1 MVELLIFVGGLLVL
15 MAIGLPVVVAIGVT
29 SFIALAVTSASGL
42 PVELLSLRMVQ
53 TLNNFTL
60 LAIPLFILA
69 ANIMNTGS
77 TTTRIFDFATALVG
91 FTKGG
96 LGHANVV
103 ASSIFATMS
112 GTAVADAAGLGSIEI
127 KAMKERGYDLG
138 YSAGVTAASSVIGPI
153 LPPSIALVVYGWLAN
168 VSIGGLFMAGL
179 IPGILMALLLM
190 GMTVTLGIAG
200 KVKMPEPTPF
210 DGREVLRTGKR
221 AILPL
226 MMPAI
231 IVGGIWGGFFTPT
244 EAGAVAS
251 LYAVILGMFVYRDL
265 KLSDLFLAF
274 RRTLMFSAA
283 ILLIIAV
290 SSFYGWILVRM
301 GIPQMLASQVAS
313 MDVPTFLLLL
323 VFVLFFLLIGC
334 FMSVIESI
342 LIFTPIVVPAALAAG
357 IDPIHFGIVMVITL
371 SVGVI
376 TPPFGTVL
384 FLMVGITRLR
394 YAQVVVSVLPFLIPI
409 LLTILILAATPS
421 LATWLPKAMGY

>member
-1 MVELLIFVGGLLVL
+1 MQELMVFVGGLLIL
-15 MAIGLPVVVAIGVT
+15 MMLGLPVVVAIGIT
-29 SFIALAVTSASGL
+29 SFLALAVTGSGGL

-69 ANIMNTGS
+69 ASIMNTGS

-127 KAMKERGYDLG
+127 KAMRERGYDPG
-138 YSAGVTAASSVIGPI
+138 YSAGITAASSVIGPI

-168 VSIGGLFMAGL
+168 VSIGALFLAG
-179 IPGILMALLLM
+179 IVPGVLLALLFM
-190 GMTVTLGIAG
+190 GMTVVLAAG
-200 KVKMPEPTPF
+200 KRVTMPAPVPF
-210 DGREVLRTGKR
+210 DARAVLSTGKR
-221 AILPL
+221 AFFPL
-226 MMPAI
+226 LMPVI
-231 IVGGIWGGFFTPT
+231 IVGGIWSGKFTPT
-244 EAGAVAS
+244 EAGAIAS
-251 LYAVILGMFVYRDL
+251 LYAVVLGLIYRDL
-265 KLSDLFLAF
+265 TWRALFQAF
-274 RRTLMFSAA
+274 SRTLMFSAA

-290 SSFYGWILVRM
+290 SSFYGWILVRI
-301 GIPQMLASQVAS
+301 GIPQALAGQVAS
-313 MDVPTFLLLL
+313 LDMPTVALLLA
-323 VFVLFFLLIGC
+323 FALFFLLVGC

-342 LIFTPIVVPAALAAG
+342 LIFTPIVTPAALAAG
-357 IDPIHFGIVMVITL
+357 LDPIHFGMVMVLTL

-394 YAQVVVSVLPFLIPI
+394 YSQIVVSILPFLIPI
-409 LLTILILAATPS
+409 LLCILLLIVIPP
-421 LATWLPKAMGY
+421 LATWLPRVMGY

>member
-1 MVELLIFVGGLLVL
+1 MTELLIFVGGLLVL

-29 SFIALAVTSASGL
+29 SFIALVFTGTGGL
-42 PVELLSLRMVQ
+42 PVELLPLRMVQ

-69 ANIMNTGS
+69 ANIMNIGS

-127 KAMKERGYDLG
+127 KAMKERGYALD
-138 YSAGVTAASSVIGPI
+138 YSTGITAASSVIGPI

-179 IPGILMALLLM
+179 LPGILMALLLM
-190 GMTVTLGIAG
+190 GMTVLLGATG
-200 KVKMPEPTPF
+200 KVVMPKPTPF
-210 DGREVLRTGKR
+210 DACEVARTGKR

-244 EAGAVAS
+244 EAGAIAS
-251 LYAVILGMFVYRDL
+251 LYAVILGGLIYRDL
-265 KLSDLFLAF
+265 NWRDLFNAF
-274 RRTLMFSAA
+274 QRTLMFSAV

-301 GIPQMLASQVAS
+301 GIPQALAGQVAS
-313 MDVPTFLLLL
+313 IDMPMFALLLC
-323 VFVLFFLLIGC
+323 FALFFLLIGC

-342 LIFTPIVVPAALAAG
+342 LIFTPIVVPAALSAG
-357 IDPIHFGIVMVITL
+357 LDPVHFGIVMVITL

-394 YAQVVVSVLPFLIPI
+394 YGQVVTAIMPFLLPIIATI
-409 LLTILILAATPS
+409 LLLIAVPG
-421 LATWLPKAMGY
+421 LATWLPDVMGY

>member
-1 MVELLIFVGGLLVL
+1 MLELAIFVGGLLAL
-15 MAIGLPVVVAIGVT
+15 MIIGLPVVVAIGIT
-29 SFIALAVTSASGL
+29 SFIALAVTGSGGL
-42 PVELLSLRMVQ
+42 PVELMSLRMVQ

-112 GTAVADAAGLGSIEI
+112 GTAVADAAGLGSLEI

-138 YSAGVTAASSVIGPI
+138 YSTGITAASSVIGPI

-168 VSIGGLFMAGL
+168 VSIGALFMAGL
-179 IPGILMALLLM
+179 LPGILMALLLM
-190 GMTVTLGIAG
+190 GMTVALGATQR
-200 KVKMPEPTPF
+200 VVMPAPTPF
-210 DGREVLRTGKR
+210 DGREVLRTGRR

-251 LYAVILGMFVYRDL
+251 FYAIILGAVVYRDL
-265 KLSDLFLAF
+265 TPKALYLAF
-274 RRTLMFSAA
+274 RRTLMFSVA

-290 SSFYGWILVRM
+290 SSFYGWILVRI
-301 GIPQMLASQVAS
+301 GIPQALAGQVAS
-313 MDVPTFLLLL
+313 IDMPTVFLLLA
-323 VFVLFFLLIGC
+323 FALFFLLIGC
-334 FMSVIESI
+334 FMSVVESI

-357 IDPIHFGIVMVITL
+357 LDPIHFGIVMVITL

-376 TPPFGTVL
+376 TPPFGNVL

-394 YAQVVVSVLPFLIPI
+394 YGQVVSAVMPFLIPI
-409 LLTILILAATPS
+409 ILTILILIAVPS
-421 LATWLPKAMGY
+421 LATWLPARLGY

>member
-1 MVELLIFVGGLLVL
+1 MTELLIFVGGLLVL

-29 SFIALAVTSASGL
+29 SFIALVATGTGGL
-42 PVELLSLRMVQ
+42 PVELLPLRMVQ

-69 ANIMNTGS
+69 ANIMNIGS

-127 KAMKERGYDLG
+127 KAMKERGYELG
-138 YSAGVTAASSVIGPI
+138 YSTGITAASSVIGPI

-179 IPGILMALLLM
+179 LPGILMALLLM
-190 GMTVTLGIAG
+190 GMTVLLSASG
-200 KVKMPEPTPF
+200 KVVMPKPRPF
-210 DGREVLRTGKR
+210 DACEVVRTGKR

-244 EAGAVAS
+244 EAGAIAS
-251 LYAVILGMFVYRDL
+251 LYAVILGGLVYRDL
-265 KLSDLFLAF
+265 NWRDLFSAF
-274 RRTLMFSAA
+274 RRTLMFSAV

-301 GIPQMLASQVAS
+301 GIPQALAGQVAS
-313 MDVPTFLLLL
+313 IDMPMFALLLC
-323 VFVLFFLLIGC
+323 FALFFLLIGC

-342 LIFTPIVVPAALAAG
+342 LIFTPIVVPAALSAG
-357 IDPIHFGIVMVITL
+357 LDPVHFGIVMVITL

-394 YAQVVVSVLPFLIPI
+394 YGQVVTAILPFLLPIIATI
-409 LLTILILAATPS
+409 LLLIAVPG
-421 LATWLPKAMGY
+421 LATWLPDIMGY

>member
-1 MVELLIFVGGLLVL
+1 MMELLVFVGGLLAL

-29 SFIALAVTSASGL
+29 SFIALAVTGAGGL
-42 PVELLSLRMVQ
+42 PVELLPLRMVQ

-69 ANIMNTGS
+69 ANIMNVGS

-127 KAMKERGYDLG
+127 KAMKERGYELG
-138 YSAGVTAASSVIGPI
+138 YSTGITAASSVIGPI

-179 IPGILMALLLM
+179 LPGILMALLLM
-190 GMTVTLGIAG
+190 GMTVVLGMTG
-200 KVKMPEPTPF
+200 RVVMPTPTAF
-210 DGREVLRTGKR
+210 DACEVVRTGKR

-244 EAGAVAS
+244 EAGAIAS
-251 LYAVILGMFVYRDL
+251 LYAVILGGVIYRDL
-265 KLSDLFLAF
+265 NGRDLFLAF
-274 RRTLMFSAA
+274 RRTLMFSAV

-301 GIPQMLASQVAS
+301 GIPQSLAGQVAS
-313 MDVPTFLLLL
+313 IDMPTIVLLLC
-323 VFVLFFLLIGC
+323 FALFFLLIGC

-342 LIFTPIVVPAALAAG
+342 LIFTPIVVPAALSAG
-357 IDPIHFGIVMVITL
+357 LDPVHFGIVMVITL

-394 YAQVVVSVLPFLIPI
+394 YGQVVKAVLPFLLPI
-409 LLTILILAATPS
+409 LATILLLIAVPG
-421 LATWLPKAMGY
+421 LATWLPSVMGY

>member
-1 MVELLIFVGGLLVL
+1 MTELLIFVGGLLVL

-29 SFIALAVTSASGL
+29 SFIALVFTGTGGL
-42 PVELLSLRMVQ
+42 PVELLPLRMVQ

-69 ANIMNTGS
+69 ANIMNIGS

-138 YSAGVTAASSVIGPI
+138 YATGITAASSVIGPI

-179 IPGILMALLLM
+179 LPGILMALLLM
-190 GMTVTLGIAG
+190 GMTVMLGATG
-200 KVKMPEPTPF
+200 KVVMPKPTPF
-210 DGREVLRTGKR
+210 DACEVVRTGKR

-244 EAGAVAS
+244 EAGAIAS
-251 LYAVILGMFVYRDL
+251 LYAVILGGLIYRDL
-265 KLSDLFLAF
+265 SLRDLFNAF
-274 RRTLMFSAA
+274 QRTLMFSAV

-301 GIPQMLASQVAS
+301 GIPQALAAQVAS
-313 MDVPTFLLLL
+313 IDMPTIALLLC
-323 VFVLFFLLIGC
+323 FALFFLLIGC

-342 LIFTPIVVPAALAAG
+342 LIFTPIVVPAALSAG
-357 IDPIHFGIVMVITL
+357 LDPVHFGIVMVITL

-394 YAQVVVSVLPFLIPI
+394 YGQVVKAVLPFLLPI
-409 LLTILILAATPS
+409 LATILLLIAIPG
-421 LATWLPKAMGY
+421 LATWLPRVMGY

>member
-1 MVELLIFVGGLLVL
+1 MMELLVFVGGLLAL

-29 SFIALAVTSASGL
+29 SFIALAVTGAGGL
-42 PVELLSLRMVQ
+42 PVELLPLRMVQ

-69 ANIMNTGS
+69 ANIMNVGS

-127 KAMKERGYDLG
+127 KAMKERGYELG
-138 YSAGVTAASSVIGPI
+138 YSTGITAASSVIGPI

-168 VSIGGLFMAGL
+168 VSIGGLFMAGVL
-179 IPGILMALLLM
+179 PGILMALLLM
-190 GMTVTLGIAG
+190 GMTVVLGMTG
-200 KVKMPEPTPF
+200 RVVMPKPTAF
-210 DGREVLRTGKR
+210 DACEVVRTGKR

-244 EAGAVAS
+244 EAGAIAS
-251 LYAVILGMFVYRDL
+251 LYAVILGGVIYRDL
-265 KLSDLFLAF
+265 NGRDLFLAF
-274 RRTLMFSAA
+274 RRTLMFSAV

-301 GIPQMLASQVAS
+301 GIPQALAGQVAS
-313 MDVPTFLLLL
+313 IDMPTIVLLLC
-323 VFVLFFLLIGC
+323 FALFFLLIGC
-334 FMSVIESI
+334 FMSVVESI

-357 IDPIHFGIVMVITL
+357 LDPIHFGIVMVITL

-376 TPPFGTVL
+376 TPPFGNVL

-394 YAQVVVSVLPFLIPI
+394 YGQVVSAVMPFLIPI
-409 LLTILILAATPS
+409 ILTILILIAVPS
-421 LATWLPKAMGY
+421 LATWLPARLGY

>member
-1 MVELLIFVGGLLVL
+1 MTELLIFVGGLLVL

-29 SFIALAVTSASGL
+29 SFIALVFTGTGGL
-42 PVELLSLRMVQ
+42 PVELLPLRMVQ

-69 ANIMNTGS
+69 ANIMNIGS

-138 YSAGVTAASSVIGPI
+138 YATGITAASSVIGPI

-179 IPGILMALLLM
+179 LPGILMALLLM
-190 GMTVTLGIAG
+190 GMTVMLGATG
-200 KVKMPEPTPF
+200 KVVMPKPTPF
-210 DGREVLRTGKR
+210 DACEVVRTGKR
-221 AILPL
+221 SILPL

-244 EAGAVAS
+244 EAGAIAS
-251 LYAVILGMFVYRDL
+251 LYAVILGGLIYRDL
-265 KLSDLFLAF
+265 SLRDLFNAF
-274 RRTLMFSAA
+274 QRTLMFSAV

-301 GIPQMLASQVAS
+301 GIPQALAGQVAS
-313 MDVPTFLLLL
+313 IDMPTIALLLC
-323 VFVLFFLLIGC
+323 FALFFLLIGC

-342 LIFTPIVVPAALAAG
+342 LIFTPIVVPAALSAG
-357 IDPIHFGIVMVITL
+357 LDPVHFGIVMVITL

-394 YAQVVVSVLPFLIPI
+394 YGQVVKAVLPFLLPI
-409 LLTILILAATPS
+409 LATILLLIAIPG
-421 LATWLPKAMGY
+421 LATWLPRVMGY

>member
-1 MVELLIFVGGLLVL
+1 MTELLIFVGGLLVL
-15 MAIGLPVVVAIGVT
+15 MGIGLPVVVAIGTT
-29 SFIALAVTSASGL
+29 SFIALVFTGTGGL
-42 PVELLSLRMVQ
+42 PVELLPLRMVQ

-127 KAMKERGYDLG
+127 KAMKERGFDLG
-138 YSAGVTAASSVIGPI
+138 YSAGITAASSVIGPI

-168 VSIGGLFMAGL
+168 VSIGALFMAGL
-179 IPGILMALLLM
+179 VPGILMALLLM
-190 GMTVTLGIAG
+190 GMTVIMGATG
-200 KVKMPEPTPF
+200 KVKMPAPTPF
-210 DGREVLRTGKR
+210 DKREVIRTGKR
-221 AILPL
+221 AVLPL
-226 MMPAI
+226 LMPAI
-231 IVGGIWGGFFTPT
+231 IVGGIWSGFFSPT

-251 LYAVILGMFVYRDL
+251 LYAVILGGLVYRDL
-265 KLSDLFLAF
+265 KLADLYLAF
-274 RRTLMFSAA
+274 RRTLMFSAV

-301 GIPQMLASQVAS
+301 GIPQALAGQVAGID
-313 MDVPTFLLLL
+313 MPTIILLLC
-323 VFVLFFLLIGC
+323 FALFFLLIGC

-342 LIFTPIVVPAALAAG
+342 LIFTPIVVPAALTAG
-357 IDPIHFGIVMVITL
+357 LDPLHFGIVMVITL

-394 YAQVVVSVLPFLIPI
+394 YGQVVRAILPFLLPV
-409 LLTILILAATPS
+409 LATILILIALPG
-421 LATWLPKAMGY
+421 LVTWLPQLTGY

>member
-1 MVELLIFVGGLLVL
+1 MQELMIFVGGLLLL
-15 MAIGLPVVVAIGVT
+15 MAIGLPVVVAIGIT
-29 SFIALAVTSASGL
+29 SFIALGVTGASGL

-138 YSAGVTAASSVIGPI
+138 YSAGITAASSVIGPI

-168 VSIGGLFMAGL
+168 VSIGALFMAGL
-179 IPGILMALLLM
+179 VPGILMALLLM
-190 GMTVTLGIAG
+190 SMTLVLGAG
-200 KVKMPEPTPF
+200 KRVAMPPATPF
-210 DGREVLRTGKR
+210 DGKEVIRTGRR

-231 IVGGIWGGFFTPT
+231 IVGGIWTGFFTPT

-251 LYAVILGMFVYRDL
+251 LYAIILGTLVYRDL
-265 KLSDLFLAF
+265 KLGDLYASFV
-274 RRTLMFSAA
+274 RTLMFSAA

-290 SSFYGWILVRM
+290 SSFYGWILVRI
-301 GIPQMLASQVAS
+301 GIPQALAGQVAGVD
-313 MDVPTFLLLL
+313 MPTIMLLLA
-323 VFVLFFLLIGC
+323 FALFFLVVGC

-357 IDPIHFGIVMVITL
+357 LDPIHFGIVMVITL

-394 YAQVVVSVLPFLIPI
+394 YSQIVISILPFLIPI
-409 LLTILILAATPS
+409 LATILILIALPG
-421 LATWLPKAMGY
+421 LVTWLPGVMGY

>member
-29 SFIALAVTSASGL
+29 SFIALVATGTGGL
-42 PVELLSLRMVQ
+42 PVELLSLKMVQ

-69 ANIMNTGS
+69 ANVMNIGS

-127 KAMKERGYDLG
+127 KAMKERGYELG
-138 YSAGVTAASSVIGPI
+138 YSTGITAASSVIGPI

-179 IPGILMALLLM
+179 LPGVLMALLLM
-190 GMTVTLGIAG
+190 SMTVLLGATG
-200 KVKMPEPTPF
+200 KVVMPKPIPF
-210 DGREVLRTGKR
+210 DAREVARTGKR

-244 EAGAVAS
+244 EAGAIAS
-251 LYAVILGMFVYRDL
+251 LYAVILGGLIYRDL
-265 KLSDLFLAF
+265 KWRDLFKAF
-274 RRTLMFSAA
+274 NRTLKFSAV

-301 GIPQMLASQVAS
+301 GIPQALAGQVAS
-313 MDVPTFLLLL
+313 IDMPTVVLLLC
-323 VFVLFFLLIGC
+323 FALFFLLIGC

-342 LIFTPIVVPAALAAG
+342 LIFTPIVVPAALSAG
-357 IDPIHFGIVMVITL
+357 LDPVHFGIVMVITL

-384 FLMVGITRLR
+384 FLMVSITRLR
-394 YAQVVVSVLPFLIPI
+394 YGQVVSAITPFLLPIIATI
-409 LLTILILAATPS
+409 LLLIAVPG
-421 LATWLPKAMGY
+421 LATWLPGVMGY

>member
-1 MVELLIFVGGLLVL
+1 MTELAIFVGGLLGL
-15 MAIGLPVVVAIGVT
+15 MMIGLPVVVAIGVT
-29 SFIALAVTSASGL
+29 SFIALAVTGAGGL

-69 ANIMNTGS
+69 ANIMNLGS

-91 FTKGG
+91 FTRGG

-127 KAMKERGYDLG
+127 KAMKERGYALDYTTG
-138 YSAGVTAASSVIGPI
+138 ITATSSVVGPI

-179 IPGILMALLLM
+179 LPGILMAALLM
-190 GMTVTLGIAG
+190 GMTVFLGATG
-200 KVKMPEPTPF
+200 RVKMPEPTPF
-210 DGREVLRTGKR
+210 DGGEVLRTGKR
-221 AILPL
+221 AMLPL
-226 MMPAI
+226 LMPAI

-244 EAGAVAS
+244 EAGAIAS
-251 LYAVILGMFVYRDL
+251 LYAIVLGGVIYRDL
-265 KLSDLFLAF
+265 TLKSLYDAF
-274 RRTLMFSAA
+274 RRTLMFSAV

-301 GIPQMLASQVAS
+301 GIPQALAGQVAS
-313 MDVPTFLLLL
+313 LDMPTFALLIC
-323 VFVLFFLLIGC
+323 FALFFLLIGC

-342 LIFTPIVVPAALAAG
+342 LIFTPIVVPAALTAG
-357 IDPIHFGIVMVITL
+357 LDPIHFGIVMVITL
-371 SVGVI
+371 SIGVI

-384 FLMVGITRLR
+384 FMMVSITKLR
-394 YAQVVVSVLPFLIPI
+394 YGQVVKAVLPFLIPVILAI
-409 LLTILILAATPS
+409 LLLIAIPG
-421 LATWLPKAMGY
+421 LATWLPEVMGY

>member
-1 MVELLIFVGGLLVL
+1 MQELMVFVGGLLLL
-15 MAIGLPVVVAIGVT
+15 MAIGLPVVVAIGIT
-29 SFIALAVTSASGL
+29 SFIALAVTGTGGL
-42 PVELLSLRMVQ
+42 PVELMSLRMVQ

-138 YSAGVTAASSVIGPI
+138 YSAGITAASSVIGPI

-168 VSIGGLFMAGL
+168 VSIGALFMAGL
-179 IPGILMALLLM
+179 VPGILMALLFM
-190 GMTVTLGIAG
+190 GMTVVLGAG
-200 KVKMPEPTPF
+200 NRVVMPPPVPF
-210 DGREVLRTGKR
+210 DGQEVLRTGKR

-226 MMPAI
+226 LMPAI
-231 IVGGIWGGFFTPT
+231 IVGGIWSGLFTPT
-244 EAGAVAS
+244 EAGAIAS
-251 LYAVILGMFVYRDL
+251 LYAIVLGVIVYRDL
-265 KLSDLFLAF
+265 SWRDLFQAF

-290 SSFYGWILVRM
+290 SSFYGWILVRI
-301 GIPQMLASQVAS
+301 GIPQALAGQVAGVD
-313 MDVPTFLLLL
+313 MPTILLLL
-323 VFVLFFLLIGC
+323 SFALFFLLIGC

-357 IDPIHFGIVMVITL
+357 LDPIHFGIVMVITL

-394 YAQVVVSVLPFLIPI
+394 YSQIVVSILPFLIPI
-409 LLTILILAATPS
+409 LLTILILIVAPP
-421 LATWLPKAMGY
+421 LVTWLPGVMGY

>member
-1 MVELLIFVGGLLVL
+1 MTELMIFVGGLLVL

-29 SFIALAVTSASGL
+29 SFIALVVTGTGGL
-42 PVELLSLRMVQ
+42 PVELLPLRMVQ

-69 ANIMNTGS
+69 ANIMNIGS

-127 KAMKERGYDLG
+127 KAMKERGYELG
-138 YSAGVTAASSVIGPI
+138 YSTGITAASSVIGPI
-153 LPPSIALVVYGWLAN
+153 LPPSIALVVYGWLA
-168 VSIGGLFMAGL
+168 
-179 IPGILMALLLM
+179 
-190 GMTVTLGIAG
+190 
-200 KVKMPEPTPF
+200 F
-210 DGREVLRTGKR
+210 DACEVVRTGKR

-244 EAGAVAS
+244 EAGAIAS
-251 LYAVILGMFVYRDL
+251 LYAVILGGLVYRDL
-265 KLSDLFLAF
+265 NWRDLFNAF
-274 RRTLMFSAA
+274 RRTLMFSAV

-301 GIPQMLASQVAS
+301 GIPQALAGQVAS
-313 MDVPTFLLLL
+313 IDMPMFALLLC
-323 VFVLFFLLIGC
+323 FALFFLLIGC

-342 LIFTPIVVPAALAAG
+342 LIFTPIVVPAALSAG
-357 IDPIHFGIVMVITL
+357 LDPVHFGIVMVITL

-394 YAQVVVSVLPFLIPI
+394 YGQVVTAIIPFLLPIIATI
-409 LLTILILAATPS
+409 LLLIAVPG
-421 LATWLPKAMGY
+421 LATWLPDIMGY

>member
-1 MVELLIFVGGLLVL
+1 MQELMVFVGGLLLL
-15 MAIGLPVVVAIGVT
+15 MAIGLPVVVAIGIT
-29 SFIALAVTSASGL
+29 SFIALAVTGTGGL
-42 PVELLSLRMVQ
+42 PVELMSLRMVQ

-138 YSAGVTAASSVIGPI
+138 YSAGITAASSVIGPI

-168 VSIGGLFMAGL
+168 VSIGALFMAGL
-179 IPGILMALLLM
+179 VPGILMALLFM
-190 GMTVTLGIAG
+190 GMTVALGAG
-200 KVKMPEPTPF
+200 KRVAMPPPVPF
-210 DGREVLRTGKR
+210 DGREVLRTGRR
-221 AILPL
+221 ALLPL

-231 IVGGIWGGFFTPT
+231 IVGGIWTGLFTPT
-244 EAGAVAS
+244 EAGAIAS
-251 LYAVILGMFVYRDL
+251 LYAVVLGGLVYRDL
-265 KLSDLFLAF
+265 SWRDLFHAF

-290 SSFYGWILVRM
+290 SSFYGWILVRI
-301 GIPQMLASQVAS
+301 GIPQALAAQVAGID
-313 MDVPTFLLLL
+313 MPTFMLLLA
-323 VFVLFFLLIGC
+323 FALFFLLIGC

-357 IDPIHFGIVMVITL
+357 LDPIHFGIVMVITL

-394 YAQVVVSVLPFLIPI
+394 YSQIVIAILPFLIPI
-409 LLTILILAATPS
+409 LLTILILIATPA
-421 LATWLPKAMGY
+421 LATWLPRLTGY

>member
-1 MVELLIFVGGLLVL
+1 MTELAIFVGGLLGL
-15 MAIGLPVVVAIGVT
+15 MMIGLPVVVAIGVT
-29 SFIALAVTSASGL
+29 SFIALAVTGAGGL

-69 ANIMNTGS
+69 ANIMNLGS

-91 FTKGG
+91 FTRGG

-127 KAMKERGYDLG
+127 KAMKERGYALDYTTG
-138 YSAGVTAASSVIGPI
+138 ITATSSVVGPI

-179 IPGILMALLLM
+179 LPGILMAALLM
-190 GMTVTLGIAG
+190 GMTVFLGATG
-200 KVKMPEPTPF
+200 RVKMPEPTPF
-210 DGREVLRTGKR
+210 DGGEVLRTGQR
-221 AILPL
+221 AMLPL
-226 MMPAI
+226 LMPAI

-244 EAGAVAS
+244 EAGAIAS
-251 LYAVILGMFVYRDL
+251 LYAIVLGGVIYRDL
-265 KLSDLFLAF
+265 TLKSLYDAF
-274 RRTLMFSAA
+274 RRTLMFSAV

-301 GIPQMLASQVAS
+301 GIPQALAGQVAS
-313 MDVPTFLLLL
+313 LDMPTFALLIC
-323 VFVLFFLLIGC
+323 FALFFLLIGC

-342 LIFTPIVVPAALAAG
+342 LIFTPIVVPAALTAG
-357 IDPIHFGIVMVITL
+357 LDPIHFGIVMVITL
-371 SVGVI
+371 SIGVI

-384 FLMVGITRLR
+384 FMMVSITKLR
-394 YAQVVVSVLPFLIPI
+394 YGQVVKAVLPFLIPVILAI
-409 LLTILILAATPS
+409 LLLIAIPG
-421 LATWLPKAMGY
+421 LATWLPEVMGY

>member
-1 MVELLIFVGGLLVL
+1 MTELAVFVGGLLLL
-15 MAIGLPVVVAIGVT
+15 MMIGLPVVVSIGVT
-29 SFIALAVTSASGL
+29 SFIALAVTGAGGL

-69 ANIMNTGS
+69 ANIMNLGS

-127 KAMKERGYDLG
+127 KAMKERGYALDYTTG
-138 YSAGVTAASSVIGPI
+138 ITATSSVVGPI

-179 IPGILMALLLM
+179 LPGILMAALLM
-190 GMTVTLGIAG
+190 GMTVLLGATG
-200 KVKMPEPTPF
+200 RVVMPEPIPF
-210 DGREVLRTGKR
+210 DAREVIRTGKR

-244 EAGAVAS
+244 EAGAIAS
-251 LYAVILGMFVYRDL
+251 LYALILGGLVYRDL
-265 KLSDLFLAF
+265 SFKSLYDAF
-274 RRTLMFSAA
+274 RRTLMFSAV

-301 GIPQMLASQVAS
+301 GIPQALAGQVAS
-313 MDVPTFLLLL
+313 VDMPTIALLIC
-323 VFVLFFLLIGC
+323 FALFFLLIGC

-342 LIFTPIVVPAALAAG
+342 LIFTPIVVPAALSAG
-357 IDPIHFGIVMVITL
+357 LDPVHFGIVMVITL

-384 FLMVGITRLR
+384 FMMVGITRLR
-394 YAQVVVSVLPFLIPI
+394 YGQVVKAVLPFLLPVLATI
-409 LLTILILAATPS
+409 LLLIAIPG
-421 LATWLPKAMGY
+421 LATWLPRVMGY

>member
-1 MVELLIFVGGLLVL
+1 MQELMVFVGGLLLL
-15 MAIGLPVVVAIGVT
+15 MAIGLPVVVAIGIT
-29 SFIALAVTSASGL
+29 SFIALAVTGAGGL
-42 PVELLSLRMVQ
+42 PVELMSLRMVQ

-138 YSAGVTAASSVIGPI
+138 YSAGITAASSVIGPI

-168 VSIGGLFMAGL
+168 VSIGALFMAGL
-179 IPGILMALLLM
+179 VPGILMAVLFM
-190 GMTVTLGIAG
+190 GMTVVLGAG
-200 KVKMPEPTPF
+200 KRVTMPPPAPF
-210 DGREVLRTGKR
+210 DGKEVLRTGKR

-231 IVGGIWGGFFTPT
+231 IVGGIWSGMFTPT
-244 EAGAVAS
+244 EAGAIAS
-251 LYAVILGMFVYRDL
+251 LYAVILGGLVYRDL
-265 KLSDLFLAF
+265 SWHDLFRAF

-290 SSFYGWILVRM
+290 SSFYGWILVRI
-301 GIPQMLASQVAS
+301 GIPQALAGQVAAID
-313 MDVPTFLLLL
+313 MPTILLLL
-323 VFVLFFLLIGC
+323 AFALFFLLIGC

-357 IDPIHFGIVMVITL
+357 LDPIHFGIVMVITL

-394 YAQVVVSVLPFLIPI
+394 YSQIVISILPFLIPI
-409 LLTILILAATPS
+409 LLTILILIATPA
-421 LATWLPKAMGY
+421 LTTWLPRTMGY

>member
-1 MVELLIFVGGLLVL
+1 MQELMVFVGGLLLL
-15 MAIGLPVVVAIGVT
+15 MAIGLPVVVAIGIT
-29 SFIALAVTSASGL
+29 SFIALAVTGTGGL
-42 PVELLSLRMVQ
+42 PVELMSLRMVQ

-138 YSAGVTAASSVIGPI
+138 YSAGITAASSVIGPI

-168 VSIGGLFMAGL
+168 VSIGALFMAGL
-179 IPGILMALLLM
+179 VPGILMALLFM
-190 GMTVTLGIAG
+190 GMTVVLGAG
-200 KVKMPEPTPF
+200 KRVAMPPPVPF
-210 DGREVLRTGKR
+210 DGKEVLRTGRR
-221 AILPL
+221 ALLPL

-231 IVGGIWGGFFTPT
+231 IVGGIWTGLFTPT
-244 EAGAVAS
+244 EAGAIAS
-251 LYAVILGMFVYRDL
+251 LYAVVLGGLVYRDL
-265 KLSDLFLAF
+265 SWRDLFHAF

-290 SSFYGWILVRM
+290 SSFYGWILVRI
-301 GIPQMLASQVAS
+301 GIPQALAAQVAGID
-313 MDVPTFLLLL
+313 MPTFMLLLA
-323 VFVLFFLLIGC
+323 FALFFLLIGC

-357 IDPIHFGIVMVITL
+357 LDPIHFGIVMVITL
-371 SVGVI
+371 S
-376 TPPFGTVL
+376 
-384 FLMVGITRLR
+384 
-394 YAQVVVSVLPFLIPI
+394 
-409 LLTILILAATPS
+409 
-421 LATWLPKAMGY
+421 

>member
-1 MVELLIFVGGLLVL
+1 MTELLIFVGGLLVL

-29 SFIALAVTSASGL
+29 SFIALVFTGTGGL
-42 PVELLSLRMVQ
+42 PVELLPLRMVQ

-69 ANIMNTGS
+69 ANIMNIGS

-127 KAMKERGYDLG
+127 KAMKERGYELE
-138 YSAGVTAASSVIGPI
+138 YSTGITAASSVIGPI

-179 IPGILMALLLM
+179 VPGILMALLLM
-190 GMTVTLGIAG
+190 GMTVLLGATG
-200 KVKMPEPTPF
+200 KVAMPKPTPF
-210 DGREVLRTGKR
+210 DACEVARTGKR

-226 MMPAI
+226 IMPAI

-244 EAGAVAS
+244 EAGAIAS
-251 LYAVILGMFVYRDL
+251 LYAVILGGVVYRDL
-265 KLSDLFLAF
+265 SWRDLFNAF
-274 RRTLMFSAA
+274 RRTLMFSAV

-301 GIPQMLASQVAS
+301 GIPQALAGQVAS
-313 MDVPTFLLLL
+313 IDMPMFALLLC
-323 VFVLFFLLIGC
+323 FALFFLLIGC

-342 LIFTPIVVPAALAAG
+342 LIFTPIVVPAALSAG
-357 IDPIHFGIVMVITL
+357 LDPVHFGIVMVITL

-394 YAQVVVSVLPFLIPI
+394 YGQVVTAIMPFLLPIIATI
-409 LLTILILAATPS
+409 LLLIAVPG
-421 LATWLPKAMGY
+421 LATWLPEVMGY

>member
-1 MVELLIFVGGLLVL
+1 MQELLIFVGGLLVL
-15 MAIGLPVVVAIGVT
+15 MAIGLPVVVAIGIT
-29 SFIALAVTSASGL
+29 SFIALGVTGAGGL
-42 PVELLSLRMVQ
+42 PVELMSLRMVQ

-138 YSAGVTAASSVIGPI
+138 YSAGITAASSVIGPI

-168 VSIGGLFMAGL
+168 VSIGALFMAGL
-179 IPGILMALLLM
+179 LPGVLMALLLM
-190 GMTVTLGIAG
+190 GMTVSLGASRR
-200 KVKMPEPTPF
+200 VVMPAPTPF

-231 IVGGIWGGFFTPT
+231 IVGGIWTGYFTPT

-251 LYAVILGMFVYRDL
+251 LYAVILGAVVYRDL
-265 KLSDLFLAF
+265 GLRDLYRAF

-290 SSFYGWILVRM
+290 SSFYGWILVRI
-301 GIPQMLASQVAS
+301 GIPQALAGQVVAMELS
-313 MDVPTFLLLL
+313 MILLLL
-323 VFVLFFLLIGC
+323 GFALFFLVIGC

-342 LIFTPIVVPAALAAG
+342 LIFTPIVVPAALAG
-357 IDPIHFGIVMVITL
+357 GLDPIHFGIVMVITL

-394 YAQVVVSVLPFLIPI
+394 YAQIVMSILPFLIPI
-409 LLTILILAATPS
+409 IATILILITMPP
-421 LATWLPKAMGY
+421 LATWLPMRLGY

>member
-1 MVELLIFVGGLLVL
+1 MHELLIFVGGLLLL
-15 MAIGLPVVVAIGVT
+15 MIIGLPVVVAIGVT
-29 SFIALAVTSASGL
+29 SFIALAVTSASGF

-53 TLNNFTL
+53 TLNNYTL

-127 KAMKERGYDLG
+127 QAMKERGYDLG
-138 YSAGVTAASSVIGPI
+138 YSTGVTAASSVIGPI

-168 VSIGGLFMAGL
+168 VSIGALFMAGIL
-179 IPGILMALLLM
+179 PGILMAILLM
-190 GMTVTLGIAG
+190 GMTLVLSRR
-200 KVKMPEPTPF
+200 VKMPEPTPF
-210 DGREVLRTGKR
+210 NVAEVLSTGRR

-226 MMPAI
+226 LMPII
-231 IVGGIWGGFFTPT
+231 IVGGIWSGFFSPT

-251 LYAVILGMFVYRDL
+251 LYAIVLGMLVYRDL
-265 KLSDLFLAF
+265 SFRDLYRSF
-274 RRTLMFSAA
+274 RRTLMFSVA
-283 ILLIIAV
+283 ILVIIAV
-290 SSFYGWILVRM
+290 SSFYGWILVRI
-301 GIPQMLASQVAS
+301 GIPQALAAQVAGL
-313 MDVPTFLLLL
+313 DLPTFLLLL
-323 VFVLFFLLIGC
+323 GFACFFLLIGC
-334 FMSVIESI
+334 FMSVVESI
-342 LIFTPIVVPAALAAG
+342 LIFTPIVVPAALSVG
-357 IDPIHFGIVMVITL
+357 LDPLHFGVVMVITL

-376 TPPFGTVL
+376 TPPFGNVL

-394 YAQVVVSVLPFLIPI
+394 YGQVVMAVLPFLIPI
-409 LLTILILAATPS
+409 VATILLLIAVPG
-421 LATWLPKAMGY
+421 LATWLPNLTGY

>member
-1 MVELLIFVGGLLVL
+1 MMELAIFVGGLLAL
-15 MAIGLPVVVAIGVT
+15 MMIGLPVVVAIGVT
-29 SFIALAVTSASGL
+29 SFTALAVTGAGGL
-42 PVELLSLRMVQ
+42 PVELLSLRMIQ

-69 ANIMNTGS
+69 ANIMNQGS

-127 KAMKERGYDLG
+127 KAMKERGYALG
-138 YSAGVTAASSVIGPI
+138 YSTGITAASSVVGPI

-179 IPGILMALLLM
+179 VPGILMALLLM
-190 GMTVTLGIAG
+190 GMTVLLGATG
-200 KVKMPEPTPF
+200 KVTMPDPVPF
-210 DGREVLRTGKR
+210 DAKEVVRTGKR
-221 AILPL
+221 AVLPL
-226 MMPAI
+226 LMPAI

-244 EAGAVAS
+244 EAGAIAS
-251 LYAVILGMFVYRDL
+251 LYAVILGGVVYRDL
-265 KLSDLFLAF
+265 GLKELYGAF
-274 RRTLMFSAA
+274 RRTLMFSAV
-283 ILLIIAV
+283 ILMIIAV

-301 GIPQMLASQVAS
+301 GIPQALAGQVAS
-313 MDVPTFLLLL
+313 IDMPTIALLLC
-323 VFVLFFLLIGC
+323 FALFFLLIGC

-342 LIFTPIVVPAALAAG
+342 LIFTPIVVPAALSAG
-357 IDPIHFGIVMVITL
+357 LDPVHFGIVMVITL

-384 FLMVGITRLR
+384 FMMVGITRLR
-394 YAQVVVSVLPFLIPI
+394 YSQVVKAVLPFLLPI
-409 LLTILILAATPS
+409 LVTILLLIAIPG
-421 LATWLPKAMGY
+421 LATWLPGVMGY

>member
-1 MVELLIFVGGLLVL
+1 MQELMVFVGGLLLL
-15 MAIGLPVVVAIGVT
+15 MAIGLPVVVAIGIT
-29 SFIALAVTSASGL
+29 SFIALAVTGTGGL
-42 PVELLSLRMVQ
+42 PVELMSLRMVQ

-138 YSAGVTAASSVIGPI
+138 YSAGITAASSVIGPI

-168 VSIGGLFMAGL
+168 VSIGALFMAGL
-179 IPGILMALLLM
+179 VPGILMALLFM
-190 GMTVTLGIAG
+190 GMTVVLGAG
-200 KVKMPEPTPF
+200 KRVTMPPPVPF
-210 DGREVLRTGKR
+210 DGKEVLRTGRR
-221 AILPL
+221 AVLPL
-226 MMPAI
+226 FMPAI
-231 IVGGIWGGFFTPT
+231 IVGGIWTGLFTPT

-251 LYAVILGMFVYRDL
+251 VYALILGGLVYRDL
-265 KLSDLFLAF
+265 SLRDLFQAF

-290 SSFYGWILVRM
+290 SSFYGWILVRI
-301 GIPQMLASQVAS
+301 GIPQALAGQVAAID
-313 MDVPTFLLLL
+313 MPTILLLL
-323 VFVLFFLLIGC
+323 AFALFFLLIGC

-357 IDPIHFGIVMVITL
+357 LDPIHFGIVMVITL

-394 YAQVVVSVLPFLIPI
+394 YAQIVISILPFLIPI
-409 LLTILILAATPS
+409 LLTILILIALPT
-421 LATWLPKAMGY
+421 LTTWLPRTMGY

>member
-1 MVELLIFVGGLLVL
+1 MLELVIFVGALLLL
-15 MAIGLPVVVAIGVT
+15 MAIGLPVVVAIGIT
-29 SFIALAVTSASGL
+29 SFIALAVTSATGL
-42 PVELLSLRMVQ
+42 SVELMSLRMVQ
-53 TLNNFTL
+53 TLNNYTL

-69 ANIMNTGS
+69 ANIMNSGS
-77 TTTRIFDFATALVG
+77 TTSRIFDFATALVG

-103 ASSIFATMS
+103 ASSLFATMS
-112 GTAVADAAGLGSIEI
+112 GTAVADAAGLGSVEI

-138 YSAGVTAASSVIGPI
+138 YSAGITAASSVIGPI

-168 VSIGGLFMAGL
+168 VSIGALFMAGL
-179 IPGILMALLLM
+179 VPGVLMALMLM
-190 GMTVTLGIAG
+190 GLTVGLAATNR
-200 KVKMPEPTPF
+200 VKMPAPTPF
-210 DGREVLRTGKR
+210 SGSEVVRTGRR

-226 MMPAI
+226 VMPAI
-231 IVGGIWGGFFTPT
+231 IVGGIWSGFFSPT

-251 LYAVILGMFVYRDL
+251 LYALILGGLIYRDL
-265 KLSDLFLAF
+265 SLLDVYRAF

-290 SSFYGWILVRM
+290 SSFYGWLLVRI
-301 GIPQMLASQVAS
+301 GIPQALAGEVAGLEVS
-313 MDVPTFLLLL
+313 TLVLLLG
-323 VFVLFFLLIGC
+323 FALFFLLIGC

-357 IDPIHFGIVMVITL
+357 LDPLHFGIVMVITL
-371 SVGVI
+371 SVGVV

-394 YAQVVVSVLPFLIPI
+394 YGQVVMSVLPFLVPI
-409 LLTILILAATPS
+409 FTTILVLIAFPGLV
-421 LATWLPKAMGY
+421 TWLPARLGY

>member
-1 MVELLIFVGGLLVL
+1 MMELLVFVGGLLAL

-29 SFIALAVTSASGL
+29 SFIALAVTGVGGL
-42 PVELLSLRMVQ
+42 PVELLPLRMVQ

-69 ANIMNTGS
+69 ANIMNVGS

-127 KAMKERGYDLG
+127 KAMKERGYELG
-138 YSAGVTAASSVIGPI
+138 YSTGITAASSVIGPI

-179 IPGILMALLLM
+179 LPGILMALLLM
-190 GMTVTLGIAG
+190 GMTVVLGMTG
-200 KVKMPEPTPF
+200 RVVMPTPTAF
-210 DGREVLRTGKR
+210 DACEVVRTGKR

-244 EAGAVAS
+244 EAGAIAS
-251 LYAVILGMFVYRDL
+251 LYAVILGGVIYRDL
-265 KLSDLFLAF
+265 NGRDLFLAF
-274 RRTLMFSAA
+274 RRTLMFSAV

-301 GIPQMLASQVAS
+301 GIPQALAGQVAS
-313 MDVPTFLLLL
+313 IDMPTIVLLLC
-323 VFVLFFLLIGC
+323 FALFFLLIGC

-342 LIFTPIVVPAALAAG
+342 LIFTPIVVPAALSAG
-357 IDPIHFGIVMVITL
+357 LDPVHFGIVMVITL

-394 YAQVVVSVLPFLIPI
+394 YGQVVKAVLPFLLPI
-409 LLTILILAATPS
+409 LATILLLIAVPG
-421 LATWLPKAMGY
+421 LATWLPSMMGY